1 MFVAAL
7 SGFTQ
12 KEIRAAEDHVPEGIT
27 MQTEF
32 RPGFGDPLGLFK
44 KTIGRVVLVHTTE
57 TLGYWAENDLPL
69 YMKDTVV
76 TPEEGLA
83 LLQFLDESTI
93 SVAEDS
99 ELVINRF
106 IFDPDKLDRSTF
118 LNMKSGKSRFWV
130 KKLQDYTRS
139 DFKVK
144 TKTLIAGVRGSDF
157 VIEVRQDSTE
167 VFALEDT
174 VLEIISLA
182 APGKVVVLRSFEKAR
197 VDEGREVSAIEKI
210 TPAEASRLRQEL
222 PMPFDRDV
230 MDAAGIFK
238 TEGKG
243 KAEAEEEE
251 KKQPAAAEVAKAG
264 QAAPDVAVK
273 KEIIPTDETGAA
285 PAPASQEQT
294 APRLQP
300 AGEVYQ
306 AEEAAAEVAV
316 KEEVVPTEEG
326 EEQASVPEEMAPL
339 LDLGR
344 ETVILIAEEDL
355 ATPVPVDEVGAAGQP
370 PATDWFSRSLTL
382 DPGVYPD
389 IADIPLADAGGQ
401 VPGEDILQPLIETE
415 IIGPLPGFDQI
426 PLPGGTP

>member
-1 MFVAAL
+1 MKICEWKYICLILMFVAAL

-12 KEIRAAEDHVPEGIT
+12 KEIMAAEDHVPEGII

-44 KTIGRVVLVHTTE
+44 KTIGRVVLVHTAE
-57 TLGYWAENDLPL
+57 TLGYWAESDLPL
-69 YMKDTVV
+69 YMKDRVV
-76 TPEEGLA
+76 TPLEGLA

-182 APGKVVVLRSFEKAR
+182 APGKVVVLRSFEKVR
-197 VDEGREVSAIEKI
+197 VDEGREVSPIEKI

-243 KAEAEEEE
+243 KAEAEEED
-251 KKQPAAAEVAKAG
+251 KKQPAAAEVAIAG
-264 QAAPDVAVK
+264 QAAP
-273 KEIIPTDETGAA
+273 A
-285 PAPASQEQT
+285 PAEQEEAAQ
-294 APRLQP
+294 RLQP
-300 AGEVYQ
+300 AEEVYQ
-306 AEEAAAEVAV
+306 AEEAAAEVVV

-326 EEQASVPEEMAPL
+326 EEKTLVPDEVAPL

-344 ETVILIAEEDL
+344 ETVILISEEDL
-355 ATPVPVDEVGAAGQP
+355 ATPVPVDEAGTAGQP

-401 VPGEDILQPLIETE
+401 VQGEDILQSLIETN
-415 IIGPLPGFDQI
+415 IIGILPG
-426 PLPGGTP
+426 PPGTP